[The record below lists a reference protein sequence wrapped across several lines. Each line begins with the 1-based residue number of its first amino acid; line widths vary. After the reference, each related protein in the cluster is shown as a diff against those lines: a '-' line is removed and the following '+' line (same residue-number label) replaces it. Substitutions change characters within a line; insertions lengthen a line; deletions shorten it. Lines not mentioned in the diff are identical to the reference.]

1 MYGISGMVTSGT
13 ADDEHSTATHT
24 TGSNAN
30 IPRHTTHT
38 THHAPSTIKHTE
50 YSVHII
56 HLDNCT
62 AVLTGEKEE
71 NTCVIEVQQNS
82 AGLDAALPLRIL
94 PLLCAAAQ
102 PAQPSPPRSPHFF
115 PSAIADQASTHNAL
129 SAAGAE
135 RTPN

>member
-1 MYGISGMVTSGT
+1 M
-13 ADDEHSTATHT
+13 STAQQRTQQAAT
-24 TGSNAN
+24 PTY
-30 IPRHTTHT
+30 RDTTHT
-38 THHAPSTIKHTE
+38 THHAPSSIKHTE
-50 YSVHII
+50 CSVHII

-71 NTCVIEVQQNS
+71 NICVIEVQNS
-82 AGLDAALPLRIL
+82 AGLNATLSLRIP